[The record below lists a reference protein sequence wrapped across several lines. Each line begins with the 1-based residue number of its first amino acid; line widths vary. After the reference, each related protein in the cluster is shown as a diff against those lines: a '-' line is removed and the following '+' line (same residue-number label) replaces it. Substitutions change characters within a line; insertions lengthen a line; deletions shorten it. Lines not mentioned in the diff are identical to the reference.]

1 MIYKDSNF
9 NNVFWKFSLEFYD
22 RPKVASRLISLQDDL
37 GVNVNL
43 VLCCFW
49 SADRGFSVLTQQ
61 VISDLNAIV
70 EDWNL
75 LVVKPLRSVRLGI
88 KHLESDKYKKI
99 REKIRGKTKDLELS
113 TEQFEQMI
121 IYDYLNTNTGSS
133 TLSEQDKMEIAKS
146 NLFSYLGFLKLDT
159 RVDSE
164 MLDEL
169 LDSFRKFLQKSTQ

>member
-49 SADRGFSVLTQQ
+49 SADRGFSVLTRQ

-75 LVVKPLRSVRLGI
+75 LVVKPLRSVRLEI

-99 REKIRGKTKDLELS
+99 REKIRSKTKDLELS

-169 LDSFRKFLQKSTQ
+169 LDSFRKFLQKSIQ